1 MISTRMLGAK
11 PQAAEATAK
20 ITTPIRKTKR
30 RPNLSPRAPPTR
42 IREDRK
48 IPYDSITHCTSMTVA
63 RNALWNFGAATLM
76 TVLSMKAMLD
86 PRIVAARI
94 HRPDFAAGAV
104 RLSELINQDPR
115 LALCP
120 LDVVCSWCAAIW
132 ANSLYRYREGYAGRP

>member
-42 IREDRK
+42 IREDRE
-48 IPYDSITHCTSMTVA
+48 IPYDSITHC
-63 RNALWNFGAATLM
+63 TLM

-115 LALCP
+115 LAL
-120 LDVVCSWCAAIW
+120 
-132 ANSLYRYREGYAGRP
+132 